1 MEQLIII
8 EQDGQV
14 RLPAQVIEQLDLT
27 SGDQLK
33 VRVQGRKLVLE
44 KLIKRNRE
52 LEETLAWAK
61 KAAQKLGQQLTPQ
74 QLLTALKPEF
84 MQRLSEKTQL
94 KIEELGLSDAQIE
107 QEILEECYKA
117 RHRKK

>member
-1 MEQLIII
+1 MEQVIIV

-14 RLPAQVIEQLDLT
+14 RLPAQVREQLDLI

-44 KLIKRNRE
+44 KLMKRSKE

-61 KAAQKLGQQLTPQ
+61 KAAQKFEQQLTPQ
-74 QLLTALKPEF
+74 QLLSALKPEF

-94 KIEELGLSDAQIE
+94 KIEELGLSDDQIE
-107 QEILEECYKA
+107 QEILEECYQV
-117 RHRKK
+117 RHGKK

>member
-1 MEQLIII
+1 MEQVVFV

-14 RLPAQVIEQLDLT
+14 RLPAQVREQLDLS
-27 SGDQLK
+27 SGDQL
-33 VRVQGRKLVLE
+33 RVQIRGSKLVLE
-44 KLIKRNRE
+44 KLKKRSRE

-84 MQRLSEKTQL
+84 MQKLSEKTQL
-94 KIEELGLSDAQIE
+94 KIEELGLSDDQIE
-107 QEILEECYKA
+107 QEILEECYQV
-117 RHRKK
+117 RHGKK